1 MRVEDVNL
9 EQSVKDYVALKEAP
23 GLEGMLKRLR
33 IFWRIRNMS
42 PPDHYRSFCDR
53 VALKPLERDLLDH
66 FTTRAEVLAT
76 IVGAEQ
82 FARFGQ
88 LAIMLSSLSEF
99 GALVK
104 LATSYRGLDT
114 STLMQKIFDE
124 FAGVARQ
131 TKFGE
136 PGLEKWGVKMRRTK
150 PQLAPIDSPLSVVQ
164 FEFMNNLRS

>member
-1 MRVEDVNL
+1 MQEDVNL
-9 EQSVKDYVALKEAP
+9 EQSVEGYVGLKEAP

-42 PPDHYRSFCDR
+42 PPDCYKSFCDR
-53 VALKPLERDLLDH
+53 VALKALERDLLDH
-66 FTTRAEVLAT
+66 FTTRAEVLAR

-82 FARFGQ
+82 FASFGH

-104 LATSYRGLDT
+104 LATRVSGSDT
-114 STLMQKIFDE
+114 STLMQSIFDE
-124 FAGVARQ
+124 FAGVARE

-136 PGLEKWGVKMRRTK
+136 PGLEKWGVKMRRTT
-150 PQLAPIDSPLSVVQ
+150 PQLAPIDTPLSVVH